1 MPGVT
6 NDDQRTPRRT
16 VLCGAAL
23 AALGLTASA
32 CSGSSESG
40 SSDSSDS
47 SGSGGEGAS
56 QDGGKAPESGG
67 GESVSLGAASA
78 IPVGGAKVFAKQKL
92 LVSQPKKDEFKAFSA
107 ICTHQGSL
115 LDSVEKDQA
124 VCPLHGSRF
133 QTDTGEPS
141 KGPATAPLPE
151 VPVSVGEDG
160 TLIAKPKGSS

>member
-1 MPGVT
+1 MPDVT

-23 AALGLTASA
+23 AALGLTAGA
-32 CSGSSESG
+32 CSSSSE
-40 SSDSSDS
+40 SDSSDS
-47 SGSGGEGAS
+47 PGSGGEEGTS
-56 QDGGKAPESGG
+56 GGGESSPESGG
-67 GESVSLGAASA
+67 AESVSLGAASA
-78 IPVGGAKVFAKQKL
+78 IPVGGAKLFAKQKL

-107 ICTHQGSL
+107 VCTHQGSL
-115 LDSVEKDQA
+115 LESVDKDQA

-133 QTDTGEPS
+133 ETDTGEPS

-160 TLIAKPKGSS
+160 ALTANPKGSS